1 MTLFYERLF
10 VMKYKAYIFD
20 FDLTLV
26 NSVSPIVKCFKHT
39 LKSFGYEIPEDKA
52 IIDTIGL
59 PLTDA
64 FDILTGL
71 YPVPEKEQMRKTYVE
86 FANGIMAKESVFYP
100 DALGILQALVTAKR
114 KVAIV
119 SSKMRFRIVETF
131 ECQTA
136 SMPVDLI
143 IGLDD
148 VNAPKPDPAGIEY
161 AIDKLGVSKSDVLY
175 IGDSYIDAETAL
187 NAGVDFA
194 GVCTGPTP
202 KEKLLSYPNICVGDS
217 LTEIFTVI

>member
-1 MTLFYERLF
+1 
-10 VMKYKAYIFD
+10 MKYKACIFD

-39 LKSFGYEIPEDKA
+39 LNTFGYDIPDDKT

-64 FDILTGL
+64 FDILTGKF
-71 YPVPEKEQMRKTYVE
+71 PVPEKEEMRMTYVD
-86 FANGIMAKESVFYP
+86 FANGIMAKESLFYP
-100 DALGILQALVTAKR
+100 DALGILQVLVNAGR

-131 ECQTA
+131 ECQTT

-148 VNAPKPDPAGIEY
+148 VKTPKPDPAGIEF
-161 AIDKLGVSKSDVLY
+161 AIEKLGLEKKDVLY
-175 IGDSYIDAETAL
+175 IGDSYIDAETAQ

-202 KEKLLSYPNICVGDS
+202 REKLLEYPNVCVGDS
-217 LTEIFTVI
+217 LTEIFQNI